1 MDTKQNKI
9 REVKKERYELVVKSN
24 TLIRNIRYELNLTEQ
39 KILIYIISKICAQ
52 DKDFKTVKFKIPEYC
67 DVAGIRKGGRGYQL
81 VKDSI
86 KSIRDRSWWLE
97 DDTQIV
103 LFSWIDTARIEKGDG
118 EIEIKLSESLR
129 PYLLELSKN
138 FTKYELIN
146 VLMLHT
152 KYAVRCYELFK
163 SYLYLKE
170 WTVSLETFRDLLGVG
185 DKYRDFTEFKRNIID
200 KSIKDISSNTDIK
213 VSYKTYKKGR
223 NIDKLVFKIE
233 EQDYQMTLDL
243 LEKEDRLM
251 NKF

>member
-1 MDTKQNKI
+1 MNKKQRKI
-9 REVKKERYELVVKSN
+9 SEVKKERYELVVKSN
-24 TLIRNIRYELNLTEQ
+24 ILIRNIRYELNLTEQ

-52 DKDFKTVKFKIPEYC
+52 DKDFRTVKFKVAEYC
-67 DVAGIRKGGRGYQL
+67 DVAGIRKGGRAYEL

-97 DDTQIV
+97 DDEQIV

-129 PYLLELSKN
+129 PYLLEISKN

-152 KYAVRCYELFK
+152 KYAVRAYELFK
-163 SYLYLKE
+163 SYLYLHHWE
-170 WTVSLETFRDLLGVG
+170 VSLDTFRDLLGVE
-185 DKYRDFTEFKRNIID
+185 DKYKDFTEFKRNIID

-213 VSYKTYKKGR
+213 VTYKTVKKGR
-223 NIDKLVFKIE
+223 NIDKLIFDIN
-233 EQDYQMTLDL
+233 EQDYQTTLDIL
-243 LEKEDRLM
+243 DKENRLM
-251 NKF
+251 NNF